1 VLEREGASLALS
13 LQEADAPANL
23 IEAVV
28 RTAAGV
34 FEAAAASI
42 ALIDRT
48 TQELVYQAA
57 WGAGAK
63 EIVGVRLPPGVG
75 IAGAVVA
82 AGEGQAVPECRS
94 DPRFAAQIAAG
105 TGYVPH
111 TMVVVPL
118 KRGGVT
124 IGVLS
129 VLDRR
134 DGGPYGPNDVTR
146 AQLFSEL
153 AIAALEIDPTAFMGL
168 GQSGV
173 RPSVSGI
180 GQVPEVPGPSAG

>member
-1 VLEREGASLALS
+1 MLEREGASLATS
-13 LQEADAPANL
+13 LEESEAPSNL

-48 TQELVYQAA
+48 PQELVFEAA
-57 WGAGAK
+57 GGAGAK
-63 EIVGVRLPPGVG
+63 EIVGVRLAPGVG

-82 AGEGQAVPECRS
+82 SGEGQAVPECRS
-94 DPRFAAQIAAG
+94 DSRFAKQIAAG

-118 KRGGVT
+118 KRDGQVVGA
-124 IGVLS
+124 LS

-134 DGGPYGPNDVTR
+134 DGGAYGPNDVER
-146 AQLFSEL
+146 ANLFAEL
-153 AIAALEIDPTAFMGL
+153 SIAALDIDPSAFLGL

-173 RPSVSGI
+173 RPSVT
-180 GQVPEVPGPSAG
+180 P